1 VFAGHVT
8 KMPGM
13 GWLEQHVVF
22 NLAPC
27 GVAVFFV
34 LSGFIL
40 TYNYAHSF
48 RGGIHAGN
56 YGRFIWDRLSK
67 IYPLYLF
74 TLLLC
79 IPIQMI
85 GQHRDW
91 NWLALGLQVTLL
103 QCILPIQQ
111 LRLTNYFNVPGW
123 SISCEMFFYLLAP
136 VLIWRCLAIKR
147 LSVAVLLAGTVSI
160 IIVMTTGIAANQ
172 FPWPARFAP
181 LRVPEFIIGVV
192 TAACYL
198 RAGSCSRT
206 TAGFFVVGGLLLLA
220 AGVGFNYLVPN
231 FLKFGPLF
239 APGAAL
245 LIYGLA
251 AGQGYTTRFLSHRW
265 VVLLGMSSF
274 ALYLIHDPII
284 RIGKGVFQHYGL
296 AASGFWPA
304 FLLGLILF
312 AFTQAVAI
320 GLFKTFELPAQKYLR
335 RLIIKKA
342 PGGNAPIQPINS
354 PAPIPPGPA

>member
-1 VFAGHVT
+1 MPAVPAASRLEATESPRRSCPRQLNAQQSKPVAANQTTAIPQHPSPRRLVEARGPGRNDAVKVPELPALTGIRFFAASLVFAGHVT

-13 GWLEQHVVF
+13 GWLEQHVLF
-22 NLAPC
+22 HLATC

-147 LSVAVLLAGTVSI
+147 LSVAVLLAGTVS
-160 IIVMTTGIAANQ
+160 
-172 FPWPARFAP
+172 
-181 LRVPEFIIGVV
+181 
-192 TAACYL
+192 
-198 RAGSCSRT
+198 
-206 TAGFFVVGGLLLLA
+206 
-220 AGVGFNYLVPN
+220 
-231 FLKFGPLF
+231 
-239 APGAAL
+239 
-245 LIYGLA
+245 
-251 AGQGYTTRFLSHRW
+251 
-265 VVLLGMSSF
+265 
-274 ALYLIHDPII
+274 
-284 RIGKGVFQHYGL
+284 
-296 AASGFWPA
+296 
-304 FLLGLILF
+304 
-312 AFTQAVAI
+312 
-320 GLFKTFELPAQKYLR
+320 
-335 RLIIKKA
+335 
-342 PGGNAPIQPINS
+342 
-354 PAPIPPGPA
+354 